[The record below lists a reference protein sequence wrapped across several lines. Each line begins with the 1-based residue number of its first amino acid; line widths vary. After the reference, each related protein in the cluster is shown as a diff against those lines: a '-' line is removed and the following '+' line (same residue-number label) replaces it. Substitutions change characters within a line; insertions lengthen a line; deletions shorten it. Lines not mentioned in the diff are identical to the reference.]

1 MCDLWPDPGLG
12 GQKYHESTF
21 LGELE
26 KLGKVRVYI
35 RLLLLYNVNFLGCDT
50 VVMFYVK

>member
-12 GQKYHESTF
+12 GQKYHKSTF

-26 KLGKVRVYI
+26 KLGKVRLCI
-35 RLLLLYNVNFLGCDT
+35 RLLLLHNVNFLGCDT
-50 VVMFYVK
+50 VVMFYTE